1 MGKINFPK
9 ISQKFFQKPI
19 DKQTKVCYN
28 IDTIKKGN
36 DKYDEILD

>member
-1 MGKINFPK
+1 MGRNNLPK

-19 DKQTKVCYN
+19 DKLKKIVYN
-28 IDTIKKGN
+28 INTIKKGN

>member
-1 MGKINFPK
+1 MGRNNLSK
-9 ISQKFFQKPI
+9 ISQKIFQKPI

>member
-28 IDTIKKGN
+28 KYIIKRGADMN
-36 DKYDEILD
+36 VS